1 VGKPGRRF
9 FDKNQV
15 NAATHGSPQSRYFG
29 AHCVE
34 SRKKEWQM
42 AAPEAQQTTLYGT
55 AELERV
61 LDAMAAALA
70 NHLHGMAQISL
81 VGVRRRGA
89 PLSDWLL
96 QRLRRQLPAAHIER
110 LDLTIKRY
118 ADDLTLLYPQTQLTE
133 QPGQAQIDLTGRVVV
148 VVDDVLYQ
156 GFSLNKAVQYL
167 LAKGG
172 KTILSVVLV
181 DRVCV
186 TLPIHADVV
195 GLKLQVAPGHIVE
208 CHVPPFEPTFQIVL
222 VQPAQ
227 G

>member
-1 VGKPGRRF
+1 M
-9 FDKNQV
+9 
-15 NAATHGSPQSRYFG
+15 ASPEGQ
-29 AHCVE
+29 HT
-34 SRKKEWQM
+34 K
-42 AAPEAQQTTLYGT
+42 LYGT
-55 AELERV
+55 AELEHV

-70 NHLHGMAQISL
+70 GRLHGVTQISL
-81 VGVRRRGA
+81 VGVLRRGA

-96 QRLRRQLPAAHIER
+96 ERLHKLLPAADIER
-110 LDLTIKRY
+110 LDLAIKRY

-133 QPGQAQIDLTGRVVV
+133 QAEHAQIDLSGRVVV

-181 DRVCV
+181 DRVCA
-186 TLPIHADVV
+186 TLPMHADVA
-195 GLKLQVAPGHIVE
+195 GLRLQVAAGHIVE

-222 VQPAQ
+222 VQPEAA
-227 G
+227 

>member
-1 VGKPGRRF
+1 M
-9 FDKNQV
+9 
-15 NAATHGSPQSRYFG
+15 TSPEGQ
-29 AHCVE
+29 H
-34 SRKKEWQM
+34 
-42 AAPEAQQTTLYGT
+42 TTLYGA
-55 AELERV
+55 AELEHV

-70 NHLHGMAQISL
+70 NRLHGAAQISL

-96 QRLRRQLPAAHIER
+96 QRLHTLLAAADIER
-110 LDLTIKRY
+110 LDLNIKRY

-133 QPGQAQIDLTGRVVV
+133 QPEQARVDLTNRVVV

-167 LAKGG
+167 VTKGAKI
-172 KTILSVVLV
+172 ILTVVLV
-181 DRVCV
+181 DRVCA

-222 VQPAQ
+222 VQP
-227 G
+227 GVT

>member
-1 VGKPGRRF
+1 MGTPDG
-9 FDKNQV
+9 Q
-15 NAATHGSPQSRYFG
+15 H
-29 AHCVE
+29 
-34 SRKKEWQM
+34 
-42 AAPEAQQTTLYGT
+42 TTLYDT
-55 AELERV
+55 AALERV

-70 NHLHGMAQISL
+70 RRLHGVAQISL

-96 QRLRRQLPAAHIER
+96 ERLRKLLPGADIER

-118 ADDLTLLYPQTQLTE
+118 ADDLTLLHPQTQLTE
-133 QPGQAQIDLTGRVVV
+133 QPEHAQIDLSGRVVV

-172 KTILSVVLV
+172 KTILAVVLV
-181 DRVCV
+181 DRVCA
-186 TLPIHADVV
+186 TLPVHADVA

-222 VQPAQ
+222 VQPGAD
-227 G
+227 